1 MTTGEVV
8 GCVLLA
14 ADELLGVEELAVG
27 AGADLVN
34 HGGLEID
41 EDRTGHVLAGP
52 GLAEEGVEGVITTS
66 DGLVTGRLAIRL
78 QQGTVRCLVGCRP

>member
-27 AGADLVN
+27 AGAHLVD

-41 EDRTGHVLAGP
+41 EDSTGHVLACSS
-52 GLAEEGVEGVITTS
+52 LAEEGVEGVITTS

-78 QQGTVRCLVGCRP
+78 QRQVKCLGGCRG